1 MRDLK
6 HLIYFENLLQEAN
19 NDLVKQGRDD
29 GRLALGYT
37 CYFMPEVLL
46 DLPGCFSVR
55 LRAPR
60 CTSPDMATYYMSS
73 RTCHYGRSLLERAL
87 EGGFNFLD
95 AQLATETCTVTCRFQ
110 EHLQRMD
117 IIQNEK
123 FKCEFTDVP
132 FKKTANSI
140 DHYEAQLK
148 AHVVDFLHDNY
159 GVDTSDEAILKTIE
173 SHNELC
179 RIVQEIGDYRKLDNP
194 TITGYEFHV
203 INLVTLACP
212 KYLIID
218 KLRETLEE
226 LRTRDGAGWRAMV
239 RRNAAVNRGSK
250 YEHRNVIGYLDGLKS
265 FDHKALYDFYKTW
278 YRPEY
283 QAIVIVGDID
293 VDRIE
298 NKIKTLMAD
307 IPVSPADA
315 PQKEAY
321 LVPENEEPIVSIF
334 SDPEMTASVM
344 QLFIKRPAL
353 PKQYNNLIISQ
364 MYDVLNSY
372 TSAMANDRMNEIA
385 MQPDAPFLS
394 AGMDSGNI
402 LGVNPTQD
410 LTMVAVQTR
419 DGELLCGYKA
429 ILEEMEKMKRYGFT
443 QSEFDRTKAE
453 FLRQAEAT
461 YANRNDLTNGQY
473 VQTYLANYKKNTAM
487 ADAETQYNLD
497 KQYLEA
503 LTLDDVNAW
512 VKQLLTP
519 ENQVITVEV
528 PKKEGLTEPTEAE
541 LLAIRSE
548 VMASDVEAYQDN
560 TVSEPLIPADIKLKG
575 SPVKKTAYNEDLGTT
590 EWILKNG
597 VKIIVKPTQLKADEV
612 LLQVQADGGMSQ
624 LADTE
629 VKEGEFLPVIA
640 AQSGV
645 GKFSAIELNKQLAGK
660 KAGINLYVNNYS
672 NGMSG
677 YCSPK
682 DIETMLQLLYQN
694 FTSPRFSEEDFNTTM
709 DSYKAYV
716 QNLTS
721 NPDYIMQIETIK
733 TLYSDNPRQQP
744 LTIEALESISFENLP
759 KTFKTLYP
767 GANSFTFTF
776 VGNVDLET
784 LKPLV
789 EKYIGSIPTSKH
801 VLKFTDDK
809 LRTAKGKVVND
820 FRTPMLQPKVSEFL
834 LFSSDADYTLRNKQ
848 TMLLLN
854 MALNNRYLKSIRE
867 EKGGTYGVQ
876 VSYTLSYRPEKQA
889 LLQIQFDT
897 NEEMADELVPIVF
910 DEIEKIA
917 TEGPEAKDIN
927 DSREYLVKQF
937 KNTLENNGT
946 WFGLIDDYNRHKQNL
961 LADYEKTLNS
971 ITYDEIRDLA
981 KKLLDS
987 GNVIQVT
994 MRPEAQPET
1003 DE

>member
-1 MRDLK
+1 MKRF
-6 HLIYFENLLQEAN
+6 ILL
-19 NDLVKQGRDD
+19 
-29 GRLALGYT
+29 
-37 CYFMPEVLL
+37 
-46 DLPGCFSVR
+46 
-55 LRAPR
+55 
-60 CTSPDMATYYMSS
+60 
-73 RTCHYGRSLLERAL
+73 
-87 EGGFNFLD
+87 
-95 AQLATETCTVTCRFQ
+95 
-110 EHLQRMD
+110 
-117 IIQNEK
+117 
-123 FKCEFTDVP
+123 
-132 FKKTANSI
+132 
-140 DHYEAQLK
+140 
-148 AHVVDFLHDNY
+148 
-159 GVDTSDEAILKTIE
+159 
-173 SHNELC
+173 
-179 RIVQEIGDYRKLDNP
+179 
-194 TITGYEFHV
+194 
-203 INLVTLACP
+203 LVTLFAMTNVVAQLRPDMPISADKEVRVGQLENGMTYYIRHNEKP
-212 KYLIID
+212 KGQASFYIFHHVGAVQEEDSQQGLAHFLEHMAFNGTKNLPGKTMIEYLERNGVKFGADLNAYTSYDETCYNLDNVPTANPATID
-218 KLRETLEE
+218 TALLILHDWSQFISLEPQEINNERGVIMEE

-283 QAIVIVGDID
+283 QAIVVVGDID

-344 QLFIKRPAL
+344 RLFIKRPAL

-372 TSAMANDRMNEIA
+372 TSVMANDRMNEIA

-419 DGELLCGYKA
+419 DGELLRGYKA

-548 VMASDVEAYQDN
+548 VMASNVEAYQDN

>member
-1 MRDLK
+1 MKRF
-6 HLIYFENLLQEAN
+6 ILL
-19 NDLVKQGRDD
+19 
-29 GRLALGYT
+29 
-37 CYFMPEVLL
+37 
-46 DLPGCFSVR
+46 
-55 LRAPR
+55 
-60 CTSPDMATYYMSS
+60 
-73 RTCHYGRSLLERAL
+73 
-87 EGGFNFLD
+87 
-95 AQLATETCTVTCRFQ
+95 
-110 EHLQRMD
+110 
-117 IIQNEK
+117 
-123 FKCEFTDVP
+123 
-132 FKKTANSI
+132 
-140 DHYEAQLK
+140 
-148 AHVVDFLHDNY
+148 
-159 GVDTSDEAILKTIE
+159 
-173 SHNELC
+173 
-179 RIVQEIGDYRKLDNP
+179 
-194 TITGYEFHV
+194 
-203 INLVTLACP
+203 LVTLFAMTNVMAQLQPDMPIPADKEVRVGRLENGMTYYIRHNEKP
-212 KYLIID
+212 KGQASFYIFHHVGAVQEEDSQQGLAHFLEHMAFNGTKNLPGKKMIEYLERNGVKFGADLNAYTSYDETCYNLDNVPTANPATID
-218 KLRETLEE
+218 TALLILHDWSQFISLEPQEINNERGVIMEE

-344 QLFIKRPAL
+344 RLFIKRPAL

-419 DGELLCGYKA
+419 DGELLRGYKA

-548 VMASDVEAYQDN
+548 VMASNVEAYQDN

-820 FRTPMLQPKVSEFL
+820 FP
-834 LFSSDADYTLRNKQ
+834 DA
-848 TMLLLN
+848 
-854 MALNNRYLKSIRE
+854 AAESF
-867 EKGGTYGVQ
+867 GV
-876 VSYTLSYRPEKQA
+876 PA
-889 LLQIQFDT
+889 LLERCGLHAAQQANHVAAQHGSKQPLPEIHPRGERRHVRSTGKLYSLVSSRKTGPPANTVRHQRGDGRRT
-897 NEEMADELVPIVF
+897 RADRF
-910 DEIEKIA
+910 
-917 TEGPEAKDIN
+917 
-927 DSREYLVKQF
+927 R
-937 KNTLENNGT
+937 
-946 WFGLIDDYNRHKQNL
+946 
-961 LADYEKTLNS
+961 
-971 ITYDEIRDLA
+971 
-981 KKLLDS
+981 
-987 GNVIQVT
+987 
-994 MRPEAQPET
+994 
-1003 DE
+1003 